1 MDLDSVAV
9 LKSLKTPWNSLLQLT
24 NIAKTAY
31 WTLPKDRLRWL
42 LLTSQSPG
50 NAIFHLVVGL
60 QLSSIHTS
68 MTHTSEHQHLVKNLL
83 LSFSLDSMK
92 QRHTYACSYHK
103 YIWGLLQGSDTW
115 WDEMMKLFSG
125 KWHDQF
131 NLFLFTHNLKICL
144 SLLGPET
151 TENFCAL
158 LEYGPWWLLQQ
169 HSKFGFNDLLFS

>member
-9 LKSLKTPWNSLLQLT
+9 LKSLKTTWNSLLQLT

-60 QLSSIHTS
+60 QLNSIHTS
-68 MTHTSEHQHLVKNLL
+68 VTHTSEHQHLVKNLL

-131 NLFLFTHNLKICL
+131 NLFPFCPQFEDMFVAAWSRNHRKFLCTTGIWSVVIITTALKVWI
-144 SLLGPET
+144 
-151 TENFCAL
+151 
-158 LEYGPWWLLQQ
+158 
-169 HSKFGFNDLLFS
+169 